1 MMENKVEAF
10 IEKHQLIEKQRRVI
24 VGVSG
29 GPDSMALLHFLWS
42 RRAKYK
48 LDIIA
53 VGVDHQLRA
62 HVSEQDMLY
71 VKKQCKQWNIP
82 FDMSKVDVTSYERKH
97 KVGTQLA
104 ARTLRYEVFAEKMK
118 QYEADYLALGH
129 HGDDQIETMLMGMI
143 RMTSLQ
149 GLRGIPIKRLF
160 ARGKIIR
167 PLLPLT
173 KEEIESYCT
182 TYEIK
187 PRIDD
192 SNFET
197 DYTRNELRLRVVPVL
212 KDKNHYLH
220 QTIQQLSETIQE
232 DEAYIMSEAEKLLP
246 HIVTLRESPRCAT
259 IEINHFTKHP
269 VSLQKRVFRLTLNYL
284 YKQNI
289 PDKISYTHEQIFLQ
303 LLEDSTSNKLLHF
316 PQQLHVEKSYNN
328 VYLFFKQ
335 AKKTTE
341 AFHVVIEDIPTQVS
355 LPDQSVIKVERVYD
369 ISTYRQTAH
378 CFIYPEAALSFPL
391 HIRHRQAGD
400 RMSYEGLQGSKKL
413 KDIFIDD
420 KVPRHR
426 RDQIYLLTDDEAEV
440 LWLVGMRKKA
450 MKQNNDNSYI
460 VVTYYEEL
468 NNEEGK

>member
-1 MMENKVEAF
+1 MENKIEAF

-29 GPDSMALLHFLWS
+29 GPDSMALLHFLWY
-42 RRAKYK
+42 RRTKYK

-53 VGVDHQLRA
+53 VGVDHQLRTN
-62 HVSEQDMLY
+62 VSEQDMLY
-71 VKKQCKQWNIP
+71 VKRQCEQWDIP
-82 FDMSKVDVTSYERKH
+82 FSMSKVDVIAYKQKH

-104 ARTLRYEVFAEKMK
+104 ARSLRYEVFAEKMQ

-129 HGDDQIETMLMGMI
+129 HGDDQIETMLMGMT

-149 GLRGIPIKRLF
+149 GLRGIPFKRSF
-160 ARGKIIR
+160 ARGEIIR

-173 KEEIESYCT
+173 KEEIETYCAA
-182 TYEIK
+182 YEIN

-197 DYTRNELRLRVVPVL
+197 DYTRNELRLHVVPIL

-232 DEAYIMSEAEKLLP
+232 DEAYIMSEAEKLLSN
-246 HIVTLRESPRCAT
+246 IVTLHESHQGAT

-269 VSLQKRVFRLTLNYL
+269 VSLQRRVFRLTLNYL

-303 LLEDSTSNKLLHF
+303 LLEDSTANKLLHF
-316 PQQLHVEKSYNN
+316 PRQLQVEKSYNN
-328 VYLFFKQ
+328 VHLFFKQ
-335 AKKTTE
+335 AKKTTQS
-341 AFHVVIEDIPTQVS
+341 FHVVIEDIPTQIS
-355 LPDQSVIKVERVYD
+355 LPDQSVIKVERVSD

-391 HIRHRQAGD
+391 HIRHRKAGD

-420 KVPRHR
+420 KVPRQR
-426 RDQIYLLTDDEAEV
+426 RDQLYLLTDDEAEI
-440 LWLVGMRKKA
+440 LWLIGMRKK
-450 MKQNNDNSYI
+450 
-460 VVTYYEEL
+460 L
-468 NNEEGK
+468 